1 MAIQHIPRRRLRP
14 GGASRTFAAA
24 RCALVA
30 GAVAAAPAS
39 AAGAEVLP
47 DGITSHGTRDVA
59 AAWLVE
65 PTTRYAHGV
74 LGDAVEAAGLAVLDA
89 AGRRH
94 LLRLPAER
102 VFEDRLARL
111 ADLDHD
117 GRDEIIVV
125 ESDARRG
132 ARLSVFGLGAH
143 GIEPR
148 AATPFIGRPHR
159 WLNPA
164 GIADFHPR
172 PGLEIALVER
182 PHLAGVLELWSYEPA
197 AGALVRLASAAGFS
211 NHAIGRR
218 ALGLSA
224 VVPHPQTGRHAA
236 LLLPRFGRR
245 ALALVA
251 FSGESVRVLEEI
263 ALDAPVSRDFRR
275 NGAMVAVED
284 DGGGVWRRRFD

>member
-1 MAIQHIPRRRLRP
+1 MP
-14 GGASRTFAAA
+14 G
-24 RCALVA
+24 
-30 GAVAAAPAS
+30 AAPACRSS
-39 AAGAEVLP
+39 ASVRTA
-47 DGITSHGTRDVA
+47 SSR
-59 AAWLVE
+59 
-65 PTTRYAHGV
+65 
-74 LGDAVEAAGLAVLDA
+74 
-89 AGRRH
+89 GRRRRSSAGPTAGST
-94 LLRLPAER
+94 LR
-102 VFEDRLARL
+102 
-111 ADLDHD
+111 
-117 GRDEIIVV
+117 
-125 ESDARRG
+125 
-132 ARLSVFGLGAH
+132 
-143 GIEPR
+143 
-148 AATPFIGRPHR
+148 
-159 WLNPA
+159 LNPA